1 MVQGPRQS
9 PRRFFLR
16 DAVAILP
23 GNRRNLLERLQRG
36 VALAEGLNLNLEITL
51 DARFFVEG
59 EDELLTAIAQA
70 TSRFPAVIYHLHS
83 SRDYPLGFNGHTQ
96 DLIQYCLERRAQGAL
111 QGLCI
116 HPDLVTDFEVFLPLV
131 HEDFYVAAEV
141 LDEECGSFNTLK
153 SIQDLLARHEYLGL
167 VLDTAH
173 IAGMEPAG
181 EPPLEKYI
189 EMFAE
194 RTVEVHISQ
203 RGNLY
208 DPDEMGPGFHTNH
221 SLLSM
226 GQYEVGLSLGPLA
239 TIDNLNMVIEGV
251 IPAGEYGNRLLK
263 EEVRSFTD
271 FLQ

>member
-1 MVQGPRQS
+1 
-9 PRRFFLR
+9 
-16 DAVAILP
+16 
-23 GNRRNLLERLQRG
+23 
-36 VALAEGLNLNLEITL
+36 
-51 DARFFVEG
+51 
-59 EDELLTAIAQA
+59 
-70 TSRFPAVIYHLHS
+70 
-83 SRDYPLGFNGHTQ
+83 
-96 DLIQYCLERRAQGAL
+96 
-111 QGLCI
+111 
-116 HPDLVTDFEVFLPLV
+116 
-131 HEDFYVAAEV
+131 
-141 LDEECGSFNTLK
+141 
-153 SIQDLLARHEYLGL
+153 
-167 VLDTAH
+167 
-173 IAGMEPAG
+173 
-181 EPPLEKYI
+181 
-189 EMFAE
+189 MFAE